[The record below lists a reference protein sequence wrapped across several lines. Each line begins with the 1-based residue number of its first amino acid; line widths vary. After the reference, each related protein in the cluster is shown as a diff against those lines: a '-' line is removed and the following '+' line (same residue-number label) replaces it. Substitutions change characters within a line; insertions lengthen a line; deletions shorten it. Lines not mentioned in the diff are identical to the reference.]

1 MASLAAKIAITI
13 CLTIFSILIL
23 TIFFVVVFDQ
33 LYDDKNYNYNK
44 HHIKKGPKLKK
55 EIGFKWH
62 WECQYDQLVDN
73 GFCDDVSNTPECNYD
88 GGDCCKSPLLRN
100 FCRDCICHAGTG
112 KNPEC

>member
-1 MASLAAKIAITI
+1 MLGLQFLHFNIPSLGKWLFCTKQIYQIEI
-13 CLTIFSILIL
+13 
-23 TIFFVVVFDQ
+23 
-33 LYDDKNYNYNK
+33 
-44 HHIKKGPKLKK
+44 GPKLKK

-100 FCRDCICHAGTG
+100 FCRDCICHAGSG
-112 KNPEC
+112 KNPGT